1 VSRQEITP
9 HWGSDREPSD
19 SFESVRFDSRSPNF
33 LREVRF
39 SYYSVCVDNV
49 TFDRDYVGD
58 SKKTVR
64 DFQKGNNL
72 RVTEVTVERPPAG
85 TIKQRSNKVATPHP
99 CHANTQPLLV
109 GLPADISRGISGFVA
124 SNLSHFMAQRIKR
137 GRRQRC
143 DMATPRQE
151 ASRSRKQT
159 ILIDRRRLKAAI
171 RERVP

>member
-1 VSRQEITP
+1 VPCRHCEWTETASRQEPQIARDCKSLETVP

-33 LREVRF
+33 LREVCY

-72 RVTEVTVERPPAG
+72 RVTEATVERPPAG
-85 TIKQRSNKVATPHP
+85 TIKQRSNKVATPH
-99 CHANTQPLLV
+99 
-109 GLPADISRGISGFVA
+109 S
-124 SNLSHFMAQRIKR
+124 K
-137 GRRQRC
+137 
-143 DMATPRQE
+143 
-151 ASRSRKQT
+151 
-159 ILIDRRRLKAAI
+159 
-171 RERVP
+171 